1 MLASAS
7 RRTSYGVVSFLLLL
21 FFTALVIQYRVISR
35 SSLESMLHT
44 AQPTGAETKTTEK
57 PTESPSSNSQAGP
70 GARPHVTSLGRISRL
85 HYLVPT
91 TLVKPP
97 VCAVVASALVNRF
110 PIPVLVGYK
119 ATGDFDAKAAHIA
132 KLRAIT
138 RYLHGPAA
146 GEDDDLVIVVDG
158 FDVLAQI
165 PAEALIQRYFEVAAA
180 ADQRLADQRGLTV
193 EEVHSKGLRQT
204 VLWGTDKGCFPSS
217 GNGDEKQR
225 DPRCWLV
232 PFSTLPRYVW
242 GPETGT
248 GGLPFSD
255 SRFVNSGTVIGPLGD
270 LRTLIDATLA
280 LIEETFDPEYKY
292 HNSDQYYVS
301 TLYARQEYQRA
312 LDLNDGVF
320 PGGRDDYTFPEPRRD
335 GHDVTEYHAFLDT
348 DYAITQTQCHNEKFM
363 RRLRFAN
370 HDRTATVEK
379 AAGVLDAGY
388 TIQMPAPLYRGLRRL
403 FDALLDDERPVDSAR
418 AWIAGLRLGTNT
430 ATRHIYAFYH
440 NTCSKKAFVDKY
452 YDSWF
457 FPVLR
462 PLLRAA
468 VRAIQADEPIHPR
481 PIDGRIW
488 VVAHRYPEN
497 VELEDE
503 FGGVFTDAV
512 DEPFIPLQ
520 KLCSGE
526 AAPVIGTKKPVK
538 KPEKEAAKLEAKPD
552 IKPELKPELKPQDK
566 PESKPEEKPQVTP
579 EQKPEMKQEDK
590 PVEKPEGKPEDPSAG
605 KPDDKQEKP
614 KEKPEE
620 QPKEMPEGK
629 PEERPAEKPE
639 EKPKEAGERA

>member
-1 MLASAS
+1 VDARVRRFFFSVIQLRGPTSPSNTTAMLASAS

-21 FFTALVIQYRVISR
+21 FFTALVIQYRDISR
-35 SSLESMLHT
+35 SSLESMP
-44 AQPTGAETKTTEK
+44 AGAETKTPEK
-57 PTESPSSNSQAGP
+57 PTESPSSNPQAGP

-119 ATGDFDAKAAHIA
+119 ATGEFDAKAAHIA

-165 PAEALIQRYFEVAAA
+165 PAETLIQRYFDVAAA

-280 LIEETFDPEYKY
+280 LIEDTFDPEYKY

-301 TLYARQEYQRA
+301 TLYARQEYQRT

-403 FDALLDDERPVDSAR
+403 FDAGEHAVKAEEDAAAPFGFLHAKGGLQDADARTPISTTTAFTLSQLQALRALSTSLTNLMPDLAGRSDENGDDDRRKGWRRERVEYVEV
-418 AWIAGLRLGTNT
+418 
-430 ATRHIYAFYH
+430 ATRKH
-440 NTCSKKAFVDKY
+440 
-452 YDSWF
+452 
-457 FPVLR
+457 L
-462 PLLRAA
+462 
-468 VRAIQADEPIHPR
+468 
-481 PIDGRIW
+481 
-488 VVAHRYPEN
+488 EN
-497 VELEDE
+497 VRGLELGENGEVRDGE
-503 FGGVFTDAV
+503 WQGEGKKLAEGEVEGLENMAAALGGG
-512 DEPFIPLQ
+512 
-520 KLCSGE
+520 SGE
-526 AAPVIGTKKPVK
+526 ASSR
-538 KPEKEAAKLEAKPD
+538 KEDEMD
-552 IKPELKPELKPQDK
+552 
-566 PESKPEEKPQVTP
+566 ES
-579 EQKPEMKQEDK
+579 
-590 PVEKPEGKPEDPSAG
+590 
-605 KPDDKQEKP
+605 
-614 KEKPEE
+614 
-620 QPKEMPEGK
+620 
-629 PEERPAEKPE
+629 
-639 EKPKEAGERA
+639 